1 MSQSKITQLTLAPKE
16 AYRLFRISA
25 DLADMLEDILESRGN
40 YSPEFLKGLK
50 LSLKQAKIGKS
61 QKVNSLSALR

>member
-1 MSQSKITQLTLAPKE
+1 M
-16 AYRLFRISA
+16 FRISA